1 MRAKE
6 DFKKKGKN
14 SFIYFQVG
22 LIAAM
27 GLALFILEFNFK
39 DGQKKPVCS
48 YPTIVETEPGFE
60 YRIAEV
66 ERVDSKP
73 TPKPKVNIVV
83 PKLTLPV
90 LNDVNM
96 VEDNVNLIKQDIGN
110 QDDFLETNPVDDNST
125 STSTDLNGATTVSGP
140 VTPPNVFTV
149 EQLPMFK
156 ACKGLQRSEQKAC
169 FDEQLAKAISKNLTY
184 PERDYDNR
192 KQGTALIEFVIDEKG
207 NIINVKP
214 LENNRATEDMKKA
227 AEKAVKKIPQLIPAK
242 QGDKN
247 VRIKYAI
254 PITFRLN

>member
-39 DGQKKPVCS
+39 DGQKKPVS
-48 YPTIVETEPGFE
+48 VFEPIVTVEPGFE

-83 PKLTLPV
+83 PKLTLPI
-90 LNDVNM
+90 LNDVDM
-96 VEDNVNLIKQDIGN
+96 VDDDVKLVKQDLAT
-110 QDDFLETNPVDDNST
+110 QDSSQETTTADDNT
-125 STSTDLNGATTVSGP
+125 NVADNKGEGTPSGP
-140 VTPPNVFTV
+140 IAPPTFFTV